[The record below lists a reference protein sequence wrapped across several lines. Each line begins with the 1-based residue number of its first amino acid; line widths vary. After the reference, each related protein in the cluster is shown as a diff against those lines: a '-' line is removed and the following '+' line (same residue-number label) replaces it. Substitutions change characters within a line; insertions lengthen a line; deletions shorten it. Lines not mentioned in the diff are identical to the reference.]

1 MFMIGNPHTHSMLR
15 KTKILQQFLFIV
27 QCFCRITEPLII
39 KKADF
44 DLYKRIFLDN
54 QRVS

>member
-1 MFMIGNPHTHSMLR
+1 MLR